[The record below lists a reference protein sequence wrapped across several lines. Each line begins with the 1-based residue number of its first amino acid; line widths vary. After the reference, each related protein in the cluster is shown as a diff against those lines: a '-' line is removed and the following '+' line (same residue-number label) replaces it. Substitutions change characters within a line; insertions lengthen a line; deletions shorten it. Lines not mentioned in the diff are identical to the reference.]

1 MFKISQE
8 DRWRADAR
16 SRAGT
21 LKVGSNPQHQQT
33 PNGLASQASFVT
45 HKYISFVSSLFCF
58 KSPITLTMSYLITN
72 SNELDFRLLRDLPS
86 PNLSSEMQ
94 KWYPFIWQSSCSFDT
109 KQMAGQRFMKNVV
122 SKSDNAEVTGTKI
135 DSSKRQKPKAI
146 QRGNQIPLKAD
157 EWSIQ
162 RGDWTFTGPSLPSGI
177 GRLKSE
183 STRFPCYAEEVRL
196 ILEPVGLIVMN
207 LEFNKIAPVM
217 HGVPES
223 SHCWSELEMR
233 FSTYDS
239 TCQLAQEIAEKIQQ
253 RNQYERN
260 GENTTKLTVTIRAL
274 LQKLKEKIALLKDL
288 LLRAVATHQI
298 TQLEGDRRQNLLD
311 DLVTRE
317 RLLLASFKN
326 EGAEPDL
333 IRSSLMTG
341 GAKRGAPN
349 PWLLEEPE
357 ETRGLGF
364 DEIRQQQQKI
374 IQEQDAGLDALS
386 SIISRQKQM
395 GQEIGNELD
404 EQNEIIDDLAN
415 LVENTDEKLR
425 TETRR
430 VNLVDRKSTSCGM
443 IMVILLLL
451 VAIVV
456 VAVWPTN

>member
-1 MFKISQE
+1 MDANWSSSQ
-8 DRWRADAR
+8 
-16 SRAGT
+16 
-21 LKVGSNPQHQQT
+21 
-33 PNGLASQASFVT
+33 
-45 HKYISFVSSLFCF
+45 
-58 KSPITLTMSYLITN
+58 SPG
-72 SNELDFRLLRDLPS
+72 
-86 PNLSSEMQ
+86 
-94 KWYPFIWQSSCSFDT
+94 K
-109 KQMAGQRFMKNVV
+109 
-122 SKSDNAEVTGTKI
+122 
-135 DSSKRQKPKAI
+135 
-146 QRGNQIPLKAD
+146 
-157 EWSIQ
+157 
-162 RGDWTFTGPSLPSGI
+162 
-177 GRLKSE
+177 
-183 STRFPCYAEEVRL
+183 RFPFSRINRL
-196 ILEPVGLIVMN
+196 EALG
-207 LEFNKIAPVM
+207 
-217 HGVPES
+217 
-223 SHCWSELEMR
+223 

-239 TCQLAQEIAEKIQQ
+239 TCQIAQEIAEKIQQ

-404 EQNEIIDDLAN
+404 EQNAQHREGDIITVCQRRSPEWPRRPVTSPHLSG
-415 LVENTDEKLR
+415 TDMKFHSSFLSKEDKVRREKQKALR
-425 TETRR
+425 
-430 VNLVDRKSTSCGM
+430 C
-443 IMVILLLL
+443 
-451 VAIVV
+451 
-456 VAVWPTN
+456 

>member
-1 MFKISQE
+1 MLT
-8 DRWRADAR
+8 AR
-16 SRAGT
+16 GLKGLPPSGKNGWILFENNFILIAPSCSR
-21 LKVGSNPQHQQT
+21 LS
-33 PNGLASQASFVT
+33 L
-45 HKYISFVSSLFCF
+45 SLFFFFC
-58 KSPITLTMSYLITN
+58 S
-72 SNELDFRLLRDLPS
+72 RLLKEANWSGPQS
-86 PNLSSEMQ
+86 PG
-94 KWYPFIWQSSCSFDT
+94 K
-109 KQMAGQRFMKNVV
+109 RF
-122 SKSDNAEVTGTKI
+122 
-135 DSSKRQKPKAI
+135 R
-146 QRGNQIPLKAD
+146 
-157 EWSIQ
+157 
-162 RGDWTFTGPSLPSGI
+162 FSLI
-177 GRLKSE
+177 NRLE
-183 STRFPCYAEEVRL
+183 AL
-196 ILEPVGLIVMN
+196 G
-207 LEFNKIAPVM
+207 
-217 HGVPES
+217 
-223 SHCWSELEMR
+223 

-239 TCQLAQEIAEKIQQ
+239 TCQIAQEIAEKVQQ

-386 SIISRQKQM
+386 SIISRHKQM

-430 VNLVDRKSTSCGM
+430 VNLVDRKSTSCAFCL
-443 IMVILLLL
+443 ILALSL
-451 VAIVV
+451 
-456 VAVWPTN
+456 